1 VKDVVMIQC
10 VGSREGDHP
19 YCSRVCCNQAV
30 KNAILLKQYNP
41 AINVTILYRELRA
54 YGLNELAYTEA
65 RRAGVVFARYDVEA
79 KPVVTEQGG
88 RLSVRVFE
96 PVLGEE
102 VVFAADRLVL
112 SSAIVPDA
120 ANNGEIARM
129 LKVPLNQEG
138 FFLEAHVKLRPVD
151 FATEG
156 VYMCGLAHSPKN
168 MRECLI
174 QGKAAAGRAATV
186 ISKAQLETEGTIAA
200 VNADLCAACGD
211 CELVCAYKAV
221 EVADVPVRGGTV
233 RRAVVNDVLCK
244 GCGTCAAACR
254 CGAIDVGG
262 FSDRQVLAEIRYMLR
277 KAGA

>member
-1 VKDVVMIQC
+1 
-10 VGSREGDHP
+10 
-19 YCSRVCCNQAV
+19 
-30 KNAILLKQYNP
+30 
-41 AINVTILYRELRA
+41 
-54 YGLNELAYTEA
+54 
-65 RRAGVVFARYDVEA
+65 
-79 KPVVTEQGG
+79 
-88 RLSVRVFE
+88 VRIYE
-96 PVLGEE
+96 PVLREE
-102 VVFAADRLVL
+102 ISLPAARVVL
-112 SSAIVPDA
+112 SSAIVPDVT
-120 ANNGEIARM
+120 NNGEIAQM

-168 MRECLI
+168 MRESVI

-186 ISKAQLETEGTIAA
+186 ISKAQLETEGTIAS
-200 VNADLCAACGD
+200 VNADLCSACGD

-221 EVADVPVRGGTV
+221 EVTDVPVRGGTV

-262 FSDRQVLAEIRYMLR
+262 FSDKQVLAEIKYMLR
-277 KAGA
+277 KAIG